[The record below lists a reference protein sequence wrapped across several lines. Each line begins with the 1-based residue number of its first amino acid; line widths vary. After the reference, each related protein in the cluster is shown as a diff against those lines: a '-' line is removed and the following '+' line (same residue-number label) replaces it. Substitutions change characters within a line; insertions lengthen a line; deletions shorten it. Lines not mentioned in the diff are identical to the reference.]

1 MVAGCVS
8 DEAKFAVGLD
18 RLWKVLRDDHVHLPK
33 MVPDHV
39 ASAEIVEGDGGPGTV
54 KKIAF
59 TPAAKIVIYV
69 KRRLVMLDESNH
81 VFKYE
86 VLEGGV
92 SEKIKSQTFE
102 FKFESTGDVET
113 CVVRLKVEYDTVDD
127 EPLGA
132 EEEKKLIQGPFML
145 FRGVEE
151 YLLANPGA

>member
-1 MVAGCVS
+1 MLNVTS
-8 DEAKFAVGLD
+8 ENSEFES
-18 RLWKVLRDDHVHLPK
+18 HL
-33 MVPDHV
+33 HLSFY
-39 ASAEIVEGDGGPGTV
+39 A
-54 KKIAF
+54 
-59 TPAAKIVIYV
+59 AAKIVIYV

-145 FRGVEE
+145 FRGVEQ

>member
-18 RLWKVLRDDHVHLPK
+18 RLWKVFRDDHVHLPK

-59 TPAAKIVIYV
+59 TPAAKIVTYV

-102 FKFESTGDVET
+102 FKFESTGDET
-113 CVVRLKVEYDTVDD
+113 CVVELKVEYDTVDD

-145 FRGVEE
+145 FRGVEQ